1 MSFTKEKVVSIQE
14 SLLSRMGVG
23 RPTNTDSFWRRL
35 EKKFGQ
41 KAKDLLTL
49 IDDRADGSPDADFW
63 RIKNTN
69 LDLSLWLSGQFMG
82 DFYRAYLSWF
92 NDAVRDRDVA
102 RILDVGCDNGVLT
115 CCYGVTFPES
125 EIVGIDS
132 IPEAVEAGTEL
143 TQRLGIKNVTFK
155 LLRAEELRSA
165 QEIGRFDLATATMTY
180 HSVLEIPGMPLSW
193 SLSDPELP
201 DSRKWQTLLA
211 DVGAKLEM
219 SGRLVTVERL
229 TSSVGVRWWASALR
243 SAGFHI
249 LWPASKLLCYKGK
262 EGTLRLPALICDRA
276 SSASTRLEHDVLAF
290 CASPEL
296 FDLAKRSFEGDVA
309 EALFE
314 AVGER
319 TLVWGIEASFEND
332 HIERFEVWEAGPIIM
347 AYTYSNVRGRRLV
360 IGSRHQRE
368 ECIDHGRQYWSKK
381 PNVGIREYFS
391 IVERNRC

>member
-1 MSFTKEKVVSIQE
+1 MSFTKKKVLSIQE

-23 RPTNTDSFWRRL
+23 RPVNADSFWRRL

-49 IDDRADGSPDADFW
+49 IEDRADGSPDSDFW

-92 NDAVRDRDVA
+92 NDAVQDRDVA

-115 CCYGVTFPES
+115 CCYGVAYPES

-132 IPEAVEAGTEL
+132 APEAVQAGMEL
-143 TQRLGIKNVTFK
+143 SQRLGLKNVTFK
-155 LLRAEELRSA
+155 LLRAEEVRSA
-165 QEIGRFDLATATMTY
+165 QEIGQFDLVTATMTF

-193 SLSDPELP
+193 SLCNLELP
-201 DSRKWQTLLA
+201 GSKKWQTLLA
-211 DVGAKLEM
+211 DLGAKLEIG
-219 SGRLVTVERL
+219 GRLVTVERL
-229 TSSVGVRWWASALR
+229 TSSVGVLWWVDALSA
-243 SAGFHI
+243 AGFHI
-249 LWPASKLLCYKGK
+249 LWPASKLLCYKSK
-262 EGTLRLPALICDRA
+262 EGAFRLPALICDRA
-276 SSASTRLEHDVLAF
+276 FSKSTKLEHDVLAF

-296 FDLAKRSFEGDVA
+296 LDLAKGAFEADVA

-314 AVGER
+314 ALGER
-319 TLVWGIEASFEND
+319 TFVWGIEASLEND
-332 HIERFEVWEAGPIIM
+332 LIERFEVWEAGPIVL

-381 PNVGIREYFS
+381 PHVGIREYSS
-391 IVERNRC
+391 IVERDRC